1 MIPFLTYPLALLALA
16 SLPALAAIYILRNRF
31 RRRKVSSLML
41 WRFRV
46 QAREGGSRIQ
56 RLQLP
61 LLFFLELLAL
71 MLLVVAATGPHWKLP
86 RSTRPL
92 IVVLDDSFSMR
103 ASEGSVTA
111 QARAREFL
119 RGLFRF
125 QPPPSTRLVL
135 AGSEPRLLGSSA
147 ANWSEVAKLL
157 DHWTCMAPASSIE
170 TSITLA
176 TELGKQRANVLVLT
190 DHAPPEEKFTSDRL
204 EWHAFGKQLDN
215 VAIVNA
221 SRSANGDQDRCLLE
235 IANYSA
241 KPAASSVHV
250 LAGTNVV
257 QQNLLSFGPRG
268 QERLVFNLPDSA
280 PAIAVTLDSDAL
292 SEDNRIQLLP
302 PIRRRVRVRVAVTNA
317 ALEALIDRTLEATG
331 LRSAISQDP
340 ELVVHQ
346 LDAAALGTNGWS
358 LRWVT
363 PEEATAYTGPFV
375 IDDTHPLGEGL
386 SLDGVIW
393 AAAPATNAP
402 GDVPIIMA
410 GNVPLLS
417 VREDLSGREFLT
429 LNLDPQL
436 STLQKTPDWPIL
448 FWNLLQWRASQVPGL
463 TESNARLGTEVM
475 LKTGNQAVTVTW
487 PDGTVKSFP
496 QTSDEL
502 ALETPLPGLYSVVL
516 GQSTNSLAVNPLA
529 ADESDLASCATG
541 RWGNWRNDA
550 EKRFELSPLAWLF
563 ALAALAVLATHLFLL
578 ATGKG
583 GK

>member
-71 MLLVVAATGPHWKLP
+71 LLLVVAATGPHWKLP

-92 IVVLDDSFSMR
+92 IVVLDDSFSMG
-103 ASEGSVTA
+103 AADGNVTA
-111 QARAREFL
+111 KDRAREFL
-119 RGLFRF
+119 GKLFRF
-125 QPPPSTRLVL
+125 QAPPSTRLVL
-135 AGSEPRLLGSSA
+135 AGREPRLLGPSA
-147 ANWSEVAKLL
+147 ANWPEVEKLL
-157 DHWTCMAPASSIE
+157 DRWSCTAPAASIQ
-170 TSITLA
+170 TAITLA

-204 EWHAFGKQLDN
+204 EWHAFGKPLDN
-215 VAIVNA
+215 IAIVNA
-221 SRSANGDQDRCLLE
+221 SRSANGDQDRCLVE
-235 IANYSA
+235 IANFST
-241 KPAASSVHV
+241 KPAASNVRV
-250 LAGTNVV
+250 QTGTNVL
-257 QQNLLSFGPRG
+257 QRNLLSFGSRG
-268 QERLVFNLPDSA
+268 QERLVFNLADSA
-280 PAIAVTLDSDAL
+280 PGIEVTLDSDAL

-317 ALEALIDRTLEATG
+317 ALDALIERTLEATG

-340 ELVVHQ
+340 QLVIHQ
-346 LDAAALGTNGWS
+346 SDAVALGTNGWS
-358 LRWVT
+358 LHWVT
-363 PEEATAYTGPFV
+363 PEKATAYTGPFV

-386 SLDGVIW
+386 ALEGVIW

-429 LNLDPQL
+429 IDLDPQL
-436 STLQKTPDWPIL
+436 STLQKTPGWPIL
-448 FWNLLQWRASQVPGL
+448 FWNLLQWRASQIPGL
-463 TESNARLGTEVM
+463 AESNARLGTEVM
-475 LKTGNQAVTVTW
+475 LKTGDQPVRITW
-487 PDGTVKSFP
+487 PDGTLKSFP

-541 RWGNWRNDA
+541 QWGNWRKDA
-550 EKRFELSPLAWLF
+550 EQRFELSPLAWLF
-563 ALAALAVLATHLFLL
+563 ALAALAVLTTHLFLL

-583 GK
+583 GH